1 MESFDYI
8 LELSKVA
15 TKYNASIDILRK
27 SIENM
32 CNCDIDLPTKSL
44 IIAVDNHYVKYH
56 KNESFEEYVLG
67 LEKVYVRIRELIPD
81 FASLIRDDIDVF
93 FIYLNIVE
101 ILDDDDIE
109 YIRDILRATKRR
121 YKDYAFYNLTKLLY
135 NISKRFT
142 ADVTSQ

>member
-15 TKYNASIDILRK
+15 TKYNANLDILRK

-32 CNCDIDLPTKSL
+32 CLSEIPTKSL
-44 IIAVDNHYVKYH
+44 IIAIDNHYVKYH
-56 KNESFEEYVLG
+56 KNESFEEYVLA

-109 YIRDILRATKRR
+109 YIGDILRATKRR